1 MGIGGGVGGGLYSNV
16 NPYAGGVGYSY
27 DGYGVNPPYGN
38 GYGYVAYGAPGGE
51 IGNEDLTRRQFIQ
64 QQQQQIQQRRQQQA
78 NLQNAYSYDY
88 DYNSPGLNYNNP
100 ALNYDYDY
108 SAGLNYNSNPYQSS
122 LRGGYGGQVRRGR
135 SVGVEDLI
143 AQESQAGGEVL
154 APPPGLL
161 GEEMECRDTLN
172 PNAVLVLASAAAVVG
187 GVLYSTTKPGA
198 ERRGEEADYLK
209 ILTEAI
215 SKYS

>member
-1 MGIGGGVGGGLYSNV
+1 MGIGGGVGGGPYSNV
-16 NPYAGGVGYSY
+16 NPYVGGVGYSY

-38 GYGYVAYGAPGGE
+38 GYGYGAYGAPGRE

-64 QQQQQIQQRRQQQA
+64 QQQLLQQRRQQQA
-78 NLQNAYSYDY
+78 NLQSAYSYDY
-88 DYNSPGLNYNNP
+88 DYNSP

-154 APPPGLL
+154 APPAGLL

-187 GVLYSTTKPGA
+187 GVLYSTTKPGV
-198 ERRGEEADYLK
+198 ERREEEADYLK